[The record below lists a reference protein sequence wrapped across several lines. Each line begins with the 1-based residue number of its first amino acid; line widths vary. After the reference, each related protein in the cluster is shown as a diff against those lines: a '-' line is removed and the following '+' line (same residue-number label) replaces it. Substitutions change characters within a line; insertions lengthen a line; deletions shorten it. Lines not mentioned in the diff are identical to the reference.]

1 MAENQGNAY
10 RVRGV
15 VITAVALIGIAVGA
29 LLYGLADVGI
39 TVAIGVILAI
49 LGLDIFAVGST
60 YSAEPDKFGPSEKM
74 YRAAMGLVITLIGAI
89 MVILGYDVNIWVAVA
104 VFIIGIALIG
114 LATGLMNGRKSKF

>member
-1 MAENQGNAY
+1 MVENQGNAY

-39 TVAIGVILAI
+39 TVAIGVILII
-49 LGLDIFAVGST
+49 LGIDILAVGST
-60 YSAEPDKFGPSEKM
+60 YSAEPDKFGPSEGM
-74 YRAAMGLVITLIGAI
+74 YRVAVGSVIALIGAI
-89 MVILGYDVNIWVAVA
+89 MVIVGYDVNIWVAVA

-114 LATGLMNGRKSKF
+114 LATGLVNGRKAKF